1 MTTHQHMARV
11 YLAQARATPWPDFR
25 STLIRWARRRLHD
38 HIRSIKRSQ
47 MEIPL

>member
-1 MTTHQHMARV
+1 MTPNQHMARV
-11 YLAQARATPWPDFR
+11 YIAQARATPWPDFR

-38 HIRSIKRSQ
+38 HIRSIRRGQ